1 MFRFRTLSVILIAA
15 ILISAC
21 NLGQSDEPDEAEA
34 ILTAAALTVQAQMAA
49 TATETPV
56 PSPTPVTPTPEPSL
70 TPTLSATSTTVPLVQ
85 QPANSGC
92 DNAGFV
98 SDVTVPDDTS
108 FSPGEAFTKTWRLS
122 NQGTCTWDANYQIV
136 FASGEDMDGPAAQN
150 LTATVG
156 PGQNVDISVD
166 MVAPDTA
173 GTYQGYWRLR
183 NTGGSTFGI
192 NGNAFWVKIK
202 VSGSGSA
209 TTTASGDN
217 TVTLTVAN
225 KGSVV
230 NTGSTNANAFVGDNA
245 SDNGI
250 QGFVQF
256 NISSIPDD
264 ATIDK
269 VTVNFSGYTLEG
281 DPFGELGSLRVY
293 NGSFFP
299 IDSGDLDSGNG
310 PIARFDTAGDLSTTY
325 ASADIATALQNT
337 LGDGTFELRF
347 SFNQTETNSDGVN
360 DRISLGA
367 LTLTVEYTP

>member
-1 MFRFRTLSVILIAA
+1 MFRFRTLSVILVAMIVV
-15 ILISAC
+15 SAC
-21 NLGQSDEPDEAEA
+21 NLGKSDEPDEAEV

-70 TPTLSATSTTVPLVQ
+70 TPTLPATSTTAPVVQ
-85 QPANSGC
+85 QPDAGC

-98 SDVTVPDDTS
+98 SDVTVPDDTTFAPS
-108 FSPGEAFTKTWRLS
+108 EAFTKTWRLS
-122 NQGTCTWDANYQIV
+122 NQGTCTWNADYQIV
-136 FASGEDMDGPAAQN
+136 WVSGEDMDGPAAQN
-150 LTATVG
+150 LTATVA
-156 PGQNVDISVD
+156 PGENVDISVE

-183 NTGGSTFGI
+183 NASGNVFGI

-202 VSGSGSA
+202 VSGDGSA
-209 TTTASGDN
+209 TSTSGED

-225 KGSVV
+225 SGSVV
-230 NTGSTNANAFVGDNA
+230 STGSTNANAFVGDNA
-245 SDNGI
+245 SDNGL

-256 NISSIPDD
+256 NISSIPSD
-264 ATIDK
+264 ATIDT
-269 VTVNFSGYTLEG
+269 VTVNFSGYSLEG

-299 IDSGDLDSGNG
+299 LDSGDLDTGSG

-325 ASADIATALQNT
+325 TSSDIAIAIQNT
-337 LGDGTFELRF
+337 LGNSTFDLRF
-347 SFNQTETNSDGVN
+347 HFNNTETNNDGAN
-360 DRISLGA
+360 DRVTLGA
-367 LTLTVEYTP
+367 LKLTVEYTP